1 MPVDPLNLIVIP
13 LAIAMGLLFALA
25 ATYDCILFR
34 RRKSKD
40 ESVYRCRN
48 CRHIYTE
55 LRRTPLARCPKCGQ
69 PNEPV
74 RE

>member
-1 MPVDPLNLIVIP
+1 MLVDPLSLIVIP
-13 LAIAMGLLFALA
+13 LVLALSLLFALA
-25 ATYDCILFR
+25 AAYDLIVSR

-40 ESVYRCRN
+40 ESVYRCRD

-69 PNEPV
+69 PNEPI